1 MTGTAD
7 PIRFQ
12 ATLLRPAAPP
22 DATWYF
28 LRLPAAA
35 SAALPT
41 RGLAS
46 VEGRFAGHPF
56 QATLQPDGR
65 GGHWLRVEPALR
77 AVAGLDTG
85 ATVTLEIAPVAV
97 EPEPAVPDDL
107 SRALAAHPSARVA
120 WDTLTT
126 VARRDWIFWI
136 GAGKQA
142 QTRVKRIASTCDM
155 LAAGKRR
162 VCCFDRSGMYSKAF
176 AAPQAQ

>member
-1 MTGTAD
+1 MTGAAD

-12 ATLLRPAAPP
+12 ATLLRPAMPP
-22 DATWYF
+22 DAPWCF
-28 LRLPAAA
+28 LLLPAAA

-46 VEGRFAGHPF
+46 VEGLFAGHPF
-56 QATLQPDGR
+56 QATLQPDGH

-77 AVAGLDTG
+77 AAAGVDPG
-85 ATVTLEIAPVAV
+85 ATVTLAIAPVAV
-97 EPEPAVPDDL
+97 EPEPAVPKDL
-107 SRALAAHPSARVA
+107 ARALAAHPPARAA
-120 WDTLTT
+120 WDTLTA

-142 QTRVKRIASTCDM
+142 PTRAKRIASTCDM

-176 AAPQAQ
+176 AAPLAQ

>member
-1 MTGTAD
+1 MTGSAD

-22 DATWYF
+22 DASWCF
-28 LRLPAAA
+28 LLLPAAA

-46 VEGRFAGHPF
+46 VEGRLAGHPF

-65 GGHWLRVEPALR
+65 GGHWLQVEEALR
-77 AVAGLDTG
+77 AAAAVDAGT
-85 ATVTLEIAPVAV
+85 TVTLEIAPVAV

-107 SRALAAHPSARVA
+107 ARALAAHPPARAA
-120 WDTLTT
+120 WHTLTA

>member
-1 MTGTAD
+1 MTGAAD

-12 ATLLRPAAPP
+12 ATLLRPATPP
-22 DATWYF
+22 DASWCF
-28 LRLPAAA
+28 LLLPAAA

-56 QATLQPDGR
+56 QATLQPDGQ
-65 GGHWLRVEPALR
+65 GGHWLQVEEALWAAA
-77 AVAGLDTG
+77 AVEVGT
-85 ATVTLEIAPVAV
+85 TVTLEIAPAAV
-97 EPEPAVPDDL
+97 EPEPVLPDDL
-107 SRALAAHPSARVA
+107 ARALAAHPPARAA

-126 VARRDWIFWI
+126 VARRDGIFWI
-136 GAGKQA
+136 AAGKQA